1 MTRSTY
7 DAAKR
12 AVDLIAASAALV
24 VSLPLQL
31 LIAVLVWRD
40 VGRPI
45 LFRQARPGKDGQVF
59 NLVKFRTMHAPTPT
73 LVSDDD
79 RLTPLG
85 RLLRAYSL
93 DELPSLWN
101 VITGEMSLVG
111 PRPLLVQYLNRYNA
125 RQARRHEVRP
135 GLTGLAQISGRN
147 GLDWQSRLELDVIY
161 VDTRSWALDVRI
173 LWGTVGKVL
182 RREGI
187 SAEGEATMPIFTGS
201 QAEEVADEGR

>member
-24 VSLPLQL
+24 VSLPLQF

-45 LFRQARPGKDGQVF
+45 LFRQARPGKDGHVF

-111 PRPLLVQYLNRYNA
+111 PRPLLVQYLTRYNA